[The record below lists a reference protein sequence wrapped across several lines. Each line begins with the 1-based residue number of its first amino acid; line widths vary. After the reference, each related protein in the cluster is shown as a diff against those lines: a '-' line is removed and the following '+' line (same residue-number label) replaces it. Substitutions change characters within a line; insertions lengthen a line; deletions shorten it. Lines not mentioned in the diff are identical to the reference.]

1 MQFKNTAGC
10 CLFAILL
17 IAAKSACAADLP
29 SPSELQKLGLE
40 KRWTSQAVLD
50 LRRDSIAHVTNDE
63 NNVYVQSSA
72 GVLTVFDAEN
82 GRKLWSAQV
91 GRTDEPSMAATTNK
105 DMVLVV
111 VGPTMYGYNKFT
123 GAEVLQHRLPKQ
135 PSASPVMSEAAI
147 FVPISGG
154 AIYSYSLGVLKH
166 KYRYGTLPDTAPRS
180 FLWRFIGGEEV
191 ITQPVLGKLAMAFAT
206 DAGNLHSID
215 ITGSNPGRTR
225 FQMQLT
231 EPASAPLSI
240 AANET
245 SSSVVMLSGDNQ
257 VFSLDLVTG
266 AAEWVYPVGRNM
278 EQAPIVIGND
288 VFVVTTEGTLTR
300 ISRDKT
306 LPMGHG
312 RPVQIPLYAAPLYIG
327 TALQAVEVDAELQQ
341 KLRLLSAK
349 VVEVLDV
356 TPGSPAEAA
365 GIRVGDKLAKIDGLS
380 ATSVDEARDL
390 IAELPPR
397 LERPI
402 QLIRDGELV
411 KVNIRIP
418 IQKWDVK
425 GVSGLTAVGRFNVYG
440 VDQTNRLVAFDLRTS
455 RMTGRVPITGF
466 NFPYS
471 NHVTDQIYLVASN
484 GEIACLREIGPTIR
498 VPELGPTT
506 RTGKIVSVNVKLGDG
521 TETSGTQL
529 CEIELPDGTI
539 QPVVANVKGVIRG
552 MYVAVGQT
560 VYLNDRIAL
569 IGDDKFASY
578 YRNPDQRPMDIEL
591 SDEFPADPNDVQ

>member
-17 IAAKSACAADLP
+17 LPSGSACAADLP
-29 SPSELQKLGLE
+29 SAGELQKLGLE
-40 KRWTSQAVLD
+40 KRWESQAVLD

-91 GRTDEPSMAATTNK
+91 GRTDEASMAVTSNK

-111 VGPTMYGYNKFT
+111 VGPTMYGFNKFT
-123 GAEVLQHRLPKQ
+123 GDAQLQHRLPRQ
-135 PSASPVMSEAAI
+135 PSASPVMNEAVL

-154 AIYSYSLGVLKH
+154 AIYAYSLGVLKY
-166 KYRYGTLPDTAPRS
+166 KYRYGTLPDTSPRS

-206 DAGNLHSID
+206 GAGNLQSID
-215 ITGSNPGRTR
+215 ITGSQPGKTR

-240 AANET
+240 ADNES

-278 EQAPIVIGND
+278 KQAPIIINND

-300 ISRDKT
+300 ISRDRT
-306 LPMGHG
+306 IPMGHG
-312 RPVQIPLYAAPLYIG
+312 RPLEIPKYVSPLYIG
-327 TALQAVEVDAELQQ
+327 TALQAAEVDADMQAE
-341 KLRLLSAK
+341 LRLPSTN

-356 TPGSPAEAA
+356 SPNSPAEMA
-365 GIRVGDKLAKIDGLS
+365 GIRAGDRIVRVDGLS

-390 IAELPPR
+390 LAELPPR

-402 QLIRDGELV
+402 ELVRDGKLV
-411 KVNIRIP
+411 KIKIRIP
-418 IQKWDVK
+418 VDKWDVR
-425 GVSGLTAVGRFNVYG
+425 GISRLTAVGRFNVYG
-440 VDQTNRLVAFDLRTS
+440 VDQANRLVAFDLETAK
-455 RMTGRVPITGF
+455 MVGRVAISGF
-466 NFPYS
+466 NFPHQ
-471 NHVTDQIYLVASN
+471 NHITDQLYLVASN

-498 VPELGPTT
+498 VPDLGPTT
-506 RTGKIVSVNVKLGDG
+506 RTAKVISVNVKVGDG
-521 TETSGTQL
+521 SETAGTQL
-529 CEIELPDGTI
+529 CELELPDGTI
-539 QPVVANVKGVIRG
+539 QPVSANVKGVVRSL
-552 MYVAVGQT
+552 YVTVGQT
-560 VYLNDRIAL
+560 VYLGNPIAL
-569 IGDDKFASY
+569 IGDDKFATY
-578 YRNPDQRPMDIEL
+578 YRNPDQRPVDIEL
-591 SDEFPADPNDVQ
+591 SDEFPADPNGVQ